1 MAKGLRSKT
10 RKFWATERRKTLGV
24 PVEKKQLEE
33 QAARLKASLDQQTS
47 EYICRCGMSIKN

>member
-47 EYICRCGMSIKN
+47 E